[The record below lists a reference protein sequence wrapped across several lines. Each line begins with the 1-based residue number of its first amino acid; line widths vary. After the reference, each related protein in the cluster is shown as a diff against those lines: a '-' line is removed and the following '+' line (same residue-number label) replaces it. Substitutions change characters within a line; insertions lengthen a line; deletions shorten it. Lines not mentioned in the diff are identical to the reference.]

1 MTDEKIE
8 HGAAEDASGTP
19 VTPTDVETS
28 ERPASEPADRAE
40 TEKSDDPDPIEPTD

>member
-8 HGAAEDASGTP
+8 HGAAEDGYGVP

-28 ERPASEPADRAE
+28 ERPASEPHDE
-40 TEKSDDPDPIEPTD
+40 IEKSADPDPVEPTD